1 MRGRE
6 TLMIDREMT
15 LNTTRRKV
23 LWQDLSFGAK
33 AKAYPVLNPRLS
45 FSIDPFP
52 WGPGPKFQ

>member
-1 MRGRE
+1 
-6 TLMIDREMT
+6 MIDREMT
-15 LNTTRRKV
+15 LSTTRRKV

-33 AKAYPVLNPRLS
+33 ANAYPVLNPRLLS